1 MSEQASKAVG
11 GVEGSAVGW
20 AARLELSRDGNKQQM
35 VARVEGSGVGW
46 AVR

>member
-20 AARLELSRDGNKQQM
+20 AARLEKEPRWEQQM

-46 AVR
+46 SVR